1 MTDSNAIPQ
10 EGERDSQ
17 EAACHREAARIR
29 QEREGWV
36 VIWVPHAGLYRAY
49 PKFRA
54 PRGTVASAA
63 QPGELMAQMD
73 KVELAARRPRGRLRN
88 TGAT

>member
-1 MTDSNAIPQ
+1 MTDSNPVPHPG
-10 EGERDSQ
+10 EGDSQ

-36 VIWVPHAGLYRAY
+36 VIWVPHASRYKAY

-54 PRGTVASAA
+54 PRGTVASAS

-73 KVELAARRPRGRLRN
+73 QVELAVCKPAGRSRN
-88 TGAT
+88 TDAT

>member
-1 MTDSNAIPQ
+1 MTDSDAIPQ
-10 EGERDSQ
+10 EGERDPQ

-36 VIWVPHAGLYRAY
+36 VIWVPHESCYKAY

-54 PRGTVASAA
+54 PRGTLASAS
-63 QPGELMAQMD
+63 
-73 KVELAARRPRGRLRN
+73 
-88 TGAT
+88 